1 MKPSNFSPKDR
12 EQSKGLFPGKRVLL
26 IDPDVMV
33 PDAAIA
39 GHFVRSSHAE
49 VSERLSQPTSFTFDV
64 VMWMHGIQRLS
75 RADAVQM
82 IALLK
87 SVVKPGG
94 ALYLSV
100 PSLEWACRHVLT
112 DRPNPAVLVHMYGVQ
127 DKPGNFHNSGWTLR
141 LIRRTLTEAGWKI
154 REARRETY
162 QIQIGNEVFEADQHY
177 IEAVPGETAPDLE
190 GTVE

>member
-1 MKPSNFSPKDR
+1 VKPSNFSPKDR

-33 PDAAIA
+33 PDTAIA
-39 GHFVRSSHAE
+39 GSLTRAFQSDVANLLDDS
-49 VSERLSQPTSFTFDV
+49 FDV